1 MVKGKTSTGY
11 EYEINPERFK
21 DARFLMEFA
30 RIRKNGDETGYFLL
44 MDRVLGSEVYEDLC
58 RHCETDE
65 GIAPLDAVLRE
76 IKEIFEAVTKNAETK
91 N

>member
-30 RIRKNGDETGYFLL
+30 RIRKNGDETG
-44 MDRVLGSEVYEDLC
+44 
-58 RHCETDE
+58 
-65 GIAPLDAVLRE
+65 
-76 IKEIFEAVTKNAETK
+76 
-91 N
+91 